1 MKVHTQKLKKGG
13 AKITFSLTDEELVML
28 SKICDGNGG
37 FADPPRAVK
46 KIGMRNTPCFQGVLQ
61 CGFDRRLAD
70 NLGKSSGAV
79 FAVQRLRHE
88 GIIP

>member
-37 FADPPRAVK
+37 FGAGAAGPDSPLRTAS
-46 KIGMRNTPCFQGVLQ
+46 F
-61 CGFDRRLAD
+61 LACQK
-70 NLGKSSGAV
+70 LFPV
-79 FAVQRLRHE
+79 E
-88 GIIP
+88 GSYSQPGSIPAG